1 MQPVYLVA
9 QIRAIE
15 QAHSLEKGAE
25 GLMQKAGAAIARYVQ
40 GLLPE
45 SSSVLILV
53 GPGNNGGDALVAA
66 SLLKSVHRLTVVFCG
81 DHTRQPTDAAAA
93 LDAWVAD
100 GGEVLTA
107 IPEGTWQ
114 LAIDGLFGI
123 GLGRPLE
130 NWSLALVNQ
139 INALPCPVLS
149 IDIPSGLSADT
160 GRILGAVIK
169 ASYTLTFIAQKPGLL
184 TLDGPDYVGE
194 VLLDTLGLT
203 ADLQPSGYVVEQ
215 EDVATLLPKRK
226 RNSNKGSFGNVG
238 VLGGAAQM
246 TGAAMIAARAAL
258 LSGAGRVYA
267 GLLAPHAP
275 KFDAM
280 MPELMLRAAEDIF
293 DLQDLDCLVVGPG
306 MGQSAHAKAL
316 LQRALASSA
325 TLLLD
330 ADALNLLAT
339 DTALQMQCRERQA
352 ANIMTPHPGEAAR
365 ILSSTVAEV
374 QADRIAAAL
383 EIAKKYHAVTV
394 LKGCGTVIAM
404 PGGDWYINHSGNPGL
419 ASAGMGDA
427 LAGIIAALVAQGLSP
442 EQAVL
447 LGVHIH
453 GAAADAL
460 VDHGIGPIGLTAS
473 EVMMEVR
480 RILNQWAE
488 WGQT

>member
-1 MQPVYLVA
+1 MQPVYCVA

-15 QAHSLEKGAE
+15 QAHHADD
-25 GLMQKAGAAIARYVQ
+25 LMQKAGAAIAHHVQ
-40 GLLPE
+40 GTLPE
-45 SSSVLILV
+45 SSSILILV

-66 SLLKSVHRLTVVFCG
+66 RLLKNAHKLTVVFFG
-81 DHTRQPTDAAAA
+81 DRARQPTDATTA
-93 LDAWVAD
+93 LDAWIAD
-100 GGEVLTA
+100 GGEVQTA
-107 IPEGTWQ
+107 IPNEKWQ

-130 NWSLALVNQ
+130 NEFLSRVNQ
-139 INALPCPVLS
+139 INALHCPVLS
-149 IDIPSGLSADT
+149 IDIPSGLCADT
-160 GRILGAVIK
+160 GRVLGNAIR
-169 ASYTLTFIAQKPGLL
+169 ASQTLTFIAQKPGLF
-184 TLDGPDYVGE
+184 TLDGPDHVGE
-194 VLLDTLGLT
+194 VLLETLGLT
-203 ADLQPSGYVVEQ
+203 TEIQPSGYVVEQ

-246 TGAAMIAARAAL
+246 TGAAVIAARAAL

-267 GLLAPHAP
+267 GLLATHAP
-275 KFDAM
+275 KFDVM
-280 MPELMLRAAEDIF
+280 VPELMLRAAEDIF
-293 DLQDLDCLVVGPG
+293 DLQNLGCLVVGPG
-306 MGQSAHAKAL
+306 MGQSDHAKAL
-316 LQRALASSA
+316 LARALASNA

-330 ADALNLLAT
+330 ADALNMLAT
-339 DTALQMQCRERQA
+339 DEALQAQLRHRQA
-352 ANIMTPHPGEAAR
+352 VNIVTPHPGEAAR
-365 ILSSTVAEV
+365 MLSTTVAEV

-394 LKGCGTVIAM
+394 LKGCGTIIAM
-404 PGGDWYINHSGNPGL
+404 PNGDWYINHSGNPGL

-427 LAGIIAALVAQGLSP
+427 LAGIIAALVAQGLPP

-447 LGVHIH
+447 LGVHVH